1 MAKEK
6 KSANSGANRGFETKL
21 FLTAEKL
28 RGSMDASEYNNERN
42 ENKIMHTIN
51 YNY

>member
-6 KSANSGANRGFETKL
+6 KSTNSGANWGFETKL